1 VPQPTVANTVISAN
15 IREHSPFKTRFSANG
30 RPARLDAVTPDL
42 AYFDPGDARRIAYRL
57 RAPAD
62 AHRPTLL
69 FLPGY
74 ASDMEGTKA
83 LAVDAFAAATG
94 CGCLRLDYS
103 GTGSSGGKFEDGT
116 LARWLDEVV
125 AAIDRLIDG
134 GIIPIGS
141 SMGGWI
147 ALHAALRR
155 PDRIAALVGIAAAP
169 DFTDWG
175 FSADDKIKLLQD
187 GQLVR
192 PDPYREPG
200 KPDPGLTTRA
210 LWQSGE
216 ALRLLGAP
224 IAIDC
229 PVRLLH
235 GEKDETV
242 PVGVPLKLLAQ
253 LRSADV
259 QLTLIKDGGHRL
271 SEPREIDALL
281 RCLAPLVETS

>member
-1 VPQPTVANTVISAN
+1 MT
-15 IREHSPFKTRFSANG
+15 
-30 RPARLDAVTPDL
+30 DL
-42 AYFDPGDARRIAYRL
+42 AYFDPGDGRRIAYRH

-62 AHRPTLL
+62 PRRPTLV

-83 LAVDAFAAATG
+83 LGVDAFAAATG

-103 GTGSSGGKFEDGT
+103 GTGSSGGDFADGT
-116 LARWLDEVV
+116 LARWLDEAL
-125 AAIDRLIDG
+125 AAIDQLIEG
-134 GIIPIGS
+134 PLILIGS
-141 SMGGWI
+141 SMGGWL

-155 PDRIAALVGIAAAP
+155 PARVAALVGIAAAP

-175 FSADDKIKLLQD
+175 FTPEDKIKLLQD

-192 PDPYREPG
+192 PNPYRQPG
-200 KPDPGLTTRA
+200 KPDPGVTTRA
-210 LWQSGE
+210 FWQSGE
-216 ALRLLGAP
+216 AMRLLGVP
-224 IAIDC
+224 IAVDC

-235 GEKDETV
+235 GEKDDVV

-259 QLTLIKDGGHRL
+259 QLTLVKDGGHRL
-271 SEPREIDALL
+271 SAPREIDALL